1 MTEAI
6 IGLVGVLVGGLV
18 SGGVTTRRAERAR
31 LRAAARLVENELEH
45 VRNLVWAGLMN
56 VDILRKIETTEEWA
70 EIWVPRTSWPFQ
82 PRFGAS
88 TRAHS
93 PKALMGESDTGF
105 NEPPGA

>member
-18 SGGVTTRRAERAR
+18 SGGATCIMTRRAERAR

-70 EIWVPRTSWPFQ
+70 ENLGPPNLLAVSTEVWRRAPGHTHPRP
-82 PRFGAS
+82 
-88 TRAHS
+88 
-93 PKALMGESDTGF
+93 
-105 NEPPGA
+105 